1 MHCKTFIAPVRQ
13 ALDIW
18 AVSATLALGQLVH
31 SICQSHSAFANTFRD
46 GMARLR
52 ISGSGLVLHTRS
64 SIGRFAAQPR

>member
-31 SICQSHSAFANTFRD
+31 SICQSHSAFANTFRWH
-46 GMARLR
+46 GEAENPR
-52 ISGSGLVLHTRS
+52 IW
-64 SIGRFAAQPR
+64 IGPAY